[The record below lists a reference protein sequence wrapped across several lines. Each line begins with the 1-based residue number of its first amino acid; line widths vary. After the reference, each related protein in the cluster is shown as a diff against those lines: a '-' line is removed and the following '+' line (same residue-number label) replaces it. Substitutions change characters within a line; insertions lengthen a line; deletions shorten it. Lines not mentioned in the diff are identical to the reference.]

1 MNNYYS
7 TGQFAKLANV
17 SQRTIR
23 YYDKIGLLKPS
34 CILENGYRQY
44 SEKDFIRLQKI
55 ITLRNLDFSIE
66 DIFSMMSSEET
77 LKDSLHLQSSL
88 VQAKINNL
96 QNLKE
101 ALDIAASSIEK
112 NAFDWSNLISLVQM
126 SQDNSSIINQ
136 YMTSKNLDVR
146 IALHEK
152 YSQNPMGWFPWLY
165 SQIDFQGVNRLLE
178 IGCGS
183 GELWKNNTLNLRNR
197 EFFLSDSS
205 EGMVSEVREKYG
217 SAFNC
222 IVADCEKIPFKDA
235 YFDCVIA
242 NHVLFYLQNLH
253 QGIAEICRVLKP
265 DGVLYCS
272 TYGSNHMKEITAL
285 VQAFDSK
292 ITLSQTNLYEVFG
305 LENGKDILNPYF
317 SSVEVSYYP
326 DELIVDEAQP
336 LVDYIMSCHGNQSE
350 IIGPRLIEFKEFI
363 QKQLPLHI
371 TKEAGVFICKK

>member
-1 MNNYYS
+1 MNYYT

-34 CILENGYRQY
+34 CILKNGYRQY

-205 EGMVSEVREKYG
+205 EGMVSEVRKKYG

-253 QGIAEICRVLKP
+253 QGITEICRVLKP

-292 ITLSQTNLYEVFG
+292 ITLSQANLYEVFG

-336 LVDYIMSCHGNQSE
+336 LVEYIMSCHGNQSE

>member
-1 MNNYYS
+1 MNYYT

-34 CILENGYRQY
+34 CILKNGYRQY

-77 LKDSLHLQSSL
+77 LKESLSLQSSL
-88 VQAKINNL
+88 VQAKIKNL
-96 QNLKE
+96 ENLKE
-101 ALDIAASSIEK
+101 ALEIASSSLE
-112 NAFDWSNLISLVQM
+112 NDSFDWSNLISLVQM

-205 EGMVSEVREKYG
+205 EGMVSEVRKKYG

-292 ITLSQTNLYEVFG
+292 VTLSQTNLYDVFG
-305 LENGKDILNPYF
+305 LENGKEILNPYF

>member
-1 MNNYYS
+1 MNYYT

-34 CILENGYRQY
+34 CILKNGYRQY

-77 LKDSLHLQSSL
+77 LKDSLQLQSSL

-101 ALDIAASSIEK
+101 ALDIAATSIEK

-205 EGMVSEVREKYG
+205 EGMVSEVRKKYG

-326 DELIVDEAQP
+326 DEFIVDEAQP

>member
-1 MNNYYS
+1 MNYYT

-34 CILENGYRQY
+34 CILKNGYRQY

-205 EGMVSEVREKYG
+205 EGMVSEVRKKYG

-253 QGIAEICRVLKP
+253 QGITEICRVLKP

-292 ITLSQTNLYEVFG
+292 ITLSQANLYEVFG

-350 IIGPRLIEFKEFI
+350 IIGPRLMEFKAFV
-363 QKQLPLHI
+363 QNQLPLHI
-371 TKEAGVFICKK
+371 TKEAGVFICRK

>member
-1 MNNYYS
+1 MNYYT

-34 CILENGYRQY
+34 CILKNGYRQY

-205 EGMVSEVREKYG
+205 EGMVSEVRKKYG

-253 QGIAEICRVLKP
+253 QGITEICRVLKP

-292 ITLSQTNLYEVFG
+292 ITLSQANLYEVFG

>member
-1 MNNYYS
+1 MNYYT

-34 CILENGYRQY
+34 CILKNGYRQY

-77 LKDSLHLQSSL
+77 LKDSLQLQSSL

-101 ALDIAASSIEK
+101 ALDIAATSIEK

-205 EGMVSEVREKYG
+205 EGMVSEVRKKYG

-253 QGIAEICRVLKP
+253 QGITEICRVLKP

>member
-1 MNNYYS
+1 MNYYT

-34 CILENGYRQY
+34 CILKNGYRQY

-77 LKDSLHLQSSL
+77 LKDSLQLQSSL

-101 ALDIAASSIEK
+101 ALDIAATSIEK

-205 EGMVSEVREKYG
+205 EGMVSEVRKKYG

-292 ITLSQTNLYEVFG
+292 ITLSQANLYEVFG

>member
-1 MNNYYS
+1 MNYYT

-34 CILENGYRQY
+34 CILKNGYRQY

-205 EGMVSEVREKYG
+205 EGMVSEVRKKYG

-253 QGIAEICRVLKP
+253 QGITEICRVLKP

-292 ITLSQTNLYEVFG
+292 ITLSQANLYEVFG

-371 TKEAGVFICKK
+371 TKDAVVFICKK

>member
-1 MNNYYS
+1 MNYYT

-34 CILENGYRQY
+34 CILKNGYRQY

-77 LKDSLHLQSSL
+77 LKESLSLQSSL
-88 VQAKINNL
+88 VQAKIKNL
-96 QNLKE
+96 ENLKE
-101 ALDIAASSIEK
+101 ALEIASSSLE
-112 NAFDWSNLISLVQM
+112 NDSFDWSNLISLVQM

-205 EGMVSEVREKYG
+205 EGMVSEVRKKYG

-253 QGIAEICRVLKP
+253 QGITEICRVLKP

-292 ITLSQTNLYEVFG
+292 ITLSQANLYEVFG

>member
-1 MNNYYS
+1 MNYYT

-17 SQRTIR
+17 SQRAIR

-205 EGMVSEVREKYG
+205 EGMVSEVRKKYG

-222 IVADCEKIPFKDA
+222 IVVDCEKIPFKDT

-242 NHVLFYLQNLH
+242 NHVLFYLQNLD
-253 QGIAEICRVLKP
+253 QGLAEICRILKP

>member
-1 MNNYYS
+1 MNYYT

-34 CILENGYRQY
+34 CILKNGYRQY

-77 LKDSLHLQSSL
+77 LKESLSLQSSL
-88 VQAKINNL
+88 VQAKIKNL
-96 QNLKE
+96 ENLKE
-101 ALDIAASSIEK
+101 ALEIASSSLE
-112 NAFDWSNLISLVQM
+112 NDSFDWSNLISLVQM

-205 EGMVSEVREKYG
+205 EGMVSEVRKKYG

-292 ITLSQTNLYEVFG
+292 VTLSQTNLYDVFG
-305 LENGKDILNPYF
+305 LENGKEILNPYF

-350 IIGPRLIEFKEFI
+350 IIGPRLMEFKAFV
-363 QKQLPLHI
+363 QNQLPLHI
-371 TKEAGVFICKK
+371 TKEAGVFICRK

>member
-1 MNNYYS
+1 MNYYT

-101 ALDIAASSIEK
+101 ALDIAATSIEK

-205 EGMVSEVREKYG
+205 EGMVSEVRKKYG

-235 YFDCVIA
+235 YFDCIIA
-242 NHVLFYLQNLH
+242 NHVLFYLQNLD

>member
-1 MNNYYS
+1 MNYYT

-34 CILENGYRQY
+34 CILKNGYRQY

-101 ALDIAASSIEK
+101 ALDIAATSIEK

-205 EGMVSEVREKYG
+205 EGMVSEVRKKYG

-242 NHVLFYLQNLH
+242 NHVLFYLQNLD
-253 QGIAEICRVLKP
+253 QGLTEICRVLKP

>member
-1 MNNYYS
+1 MNYYT

-88 VQAKINNL
+88 VQAKIKNL
-96 QNLKE
+96 ENLKE
-101 ALDIAASSIEK
+101 ALEIASSSLE
-112 NAFDWSNLISLVQM
+112 NDSFNWSNLISLVQM

-205 EGMVSEVREKYG
+205 EGMVSEVRKKYG

>member
-1 MNNYYS
+1 MNYYT

-34 CILENGYRQY
+34 CILKNGYRQY

-205 EGMVSEVREKYG
+205 EGMVSEVRKKYG

-253 QGIAEICRVLKP
+253 QGITEICRVLKP

>member
-1 MNNYYS
+1 MNYYT

-34 CILENGYRQY
+34 CILKNGYRQY

-292 ITLSQTNLYEVFG
+292 ITLSQTNLYDVFG
-305 LENGKDILNPYF
+305 LENGKEILNPYF

-371 TKEAGVFICKK
+371 TKEAGIFICRK

>member
-1 MNNYYS
+1 MNYYT

-34 CILENGYRQY
+34 CILKNGYRQY
-44 SEKDFIRLQKI
+44 SDTDLIRLQKI

-66 DIFSMMSSEET
+66 EIFSMMSSEES

-88 VQAKINNL
+88 VQAKITNL

-101 ALDIAASSIEK
+101 ALDIASSSLE
-112 NAFDWSNLISLVQM
+112 NDSFDWSNLISLVQM

-152 YSQNPMGWFPWLY
+152 YSQNPIGWFPWLY
-165 SQIDFQGVNRLLE
+165 AQIDFQGVNRLLE
-178 IGCGS
+178 IGCGT
-183 GELWKNNTLNLRNR
+183 GELWKNNTFNLRNR

-205 EGMVSEVREKYG
+205 EGMVSEVRKKYG

-222 IVADCEKIPFKDA
+222 IVVDCEKIPFKDA

-242 NHVLFYLQNLH
+242 NHVLFYLQDLNRGLS
-253 QGIAEICRVLKP
+253 EIDRVLKP
-265 DGVLYCS
+265 NGVLYCS
-272 TYGSNHMKEITAL
+272 TYGPNHMKEITAL
-285 VQAFDSK
+285 VQAFDSR
-292 ITLSQTNLYEVFG
+292 ITLSQTNLYDVFG
-305 LENGKDILNPYF
+305 LDNGKDMLNPYF
-317 SSVEVSYYP
+317 SEVHVSYYP
-326 DELIVDEAQP
+326 DALIVDEAQP

-350 IIGPRLIEFKEFI
+350 IIGPRLMEFKSFV
-363 QKQLPLHI
+363 QNQLPLHI
-371 TKEAGVFICKK
+371 TKEAGVFICRK

>member
-1 MNNYYS
+1 MNYYT

-34 CILENGYRQY
+34 CILKNGYRQY

-112 NAFDWSNLISLVQM
+112 NAFEWSNLISLVQM

-205 EGMVSEVREKYG
+205 EGMVSEVQIGR
-217 SAFNC
+217 A
-222 IVADCEKIPFKDA
+222 
-235 YFDCVIA
+235 
-242 NHVLFYLQNLH
+242 HV
-253 QGIAEICRVLKP
+253 
-265 DGVLYCS
+265 
-272 TYGSNHMKEITAL
+272 
-285 VQAFDSK
+285 
-292 ITLSQTNLYEVFG
+292 
-305 LENGKDILNPYF
+305 
-317 SSVEVSYYP
+317 
-326 DELIVDEAQP
+326 
-336 LVDYIMSCHGNQSE
+336 
-350 IIGPRLIEFKEFI
+350 
-363 QKQLPLHI
+363 
-371 TKEAGVFICKK
+371 

>member
-1 MNNYYS
+1 MNYYT

-34 CILENGYRQY
+34 CILKNGYRQY

-101 ALDIAASSIEK
+101 ALDIAATSIEK

-205 EGMVSEVREKYG
+205 EGMVSEVRKKYG

-235 YFDCVIA
+235 YFDCIIA
-242 NHVLFYLQNLH
+242 NHVLFYLQNLD

>member
-1 MNNYYS
+1 MNYYT

-34 CILENGYRQY
+34 CILKNGYRQY

-77 LKDSLHLQSSL
+77 LKDSLQLQSSL

>member
-1 MNNYYS
+1 MNYYT

-34 CILENGYRQY
+34 CILKNGYRQY

-77 LKDSLHLQSSL
+77 LKDSLQLQSSL

-101 ALDIAASSIEK
+101 ALDIAATSIEK

-178 IGCGS
+178 IDCGS

-205 EGMVSEVREKYG
+205 EGMVSEVRKKYG

>member
-1 MNNYYS
+1 MNYYT

-88 VQAKINNL
+88 VQAKIKNL
-96 QNLKE
+96 ENLKE
-101 ALDIAASSIEK
+101 ALEIASSSLE
-112 NAFDWSNLISLVQM
+112 NDSFNWSNLISLVQM

-205 EGMVSEVREKYG
+205 EGMVSEVRKKYG

-371 TKEAGVFICKK
+371 TKEAGIFICKK

>member
-1 MNNYYS
+1 MNYYT

-34 CILENGYRQY
+34 CILKNGYRQY

-101 ALDIAASSIEK
+101 ALDISASSIEK

-146 IALHEK
+146 IALHDQ
-152 YSQNPMGWFPWLY
+152 YSQNPIGWFPWLY

-371 TKEAGVFICKK
+371 TKEAGVFICKT

>member
-1 MNNYYS
+1 MNYYT

-253 QGIAEICRVLKP
+253 QGIEEICRVLKP

-317 SSVEVSYYP
+317 SSIDVSYYP

-350 IIGPRLIEFKEFI
+350 IIGPQLVEFKEFI
-363 QKQLPLHI
+363 QKQLPIHV

>member
-326 DELIVDEAQP
+326 DELIVDDAQP

>member
-1 MNNYYS
+1 MNYYT

-34 CILENGYRQY
+34 CILKNGYRQY
-44 SEKDFIRLQKI
+44 SDTDLIRLQKI

-112 NAFDWSNLISLVQM
+112 NAFEWSNLISLVQM

-205 EGMVSEVREKYG
+205 EGMVSEVRKKYG

-222 IVADCEKIPFKDA
+222 IVADCEKIPFKDT

-292 ITLSQTNLYEVFG
+292 VTLSQTNLYDVFG
-305 LENGKDILNPYF
+305 LENGKGILNPYF
-317 SSVEVSYYP
+317 SSIEVSYYP

>member
-1 MNNYYS
+1 MNYYT

-34 CILENGYRQY
+34 CILKNGYRQY

-77 LKDSLHLQSSL
+77 LKDSLQLQSSL

-205 EGMVSEVREKYG
+205 EGMVSEVRKKYG

>member
-1 MNNYYS
+1 MNYYT

-34 CILENGYRQY
+34 CILKNGYRQY
-44 SEKDFIRLQKI
+44 SEKEFIRLQKI

-112 NAFDWSNLISLVQM
+112 NAFEWSNLISLVQM

-305 LENGKDILNPYF
+305 LENGKDVLNPYF

>member
-1 MNNYYS
+1 MNYYT

>member
-1 MNNYYS
+1 MNYYT

-34 CILENGYRQY
+34 CILKNGYRQY

-235 YFDCVIA
+235 YFDCIIA
-242 NHVLFYLQNLH
+242 NHVLFYLQNLN

>member
-1 MNNYYS
+1 MNYYT

-34 CILENGYRQY
+34 CILKNGYRQY

-112 NAFDWSNLISLVQM
+112 NAFEWSNLISLVQM

-205 EGMVSEVREKYG
+205 EGMVSEVRKKYG

-222 IVADCEKIPFKDA
+222 IVADCEKIPFKDT

-292 ITLSQTNLYEVFG
+292 VTLSQTNLYDVFG
-305 LENGKDILNPYF
+305 LENGKGILNPYF
-317 SSVEVSYYP
+317 SSIEVSYYP

>member
-1 MNNYYS
+1 MNYYT

-34 CILENGYRQY
+34 CILKNGYRQY

-77 LKDSLHLQSSL
+77 LKDSLQLQSSL

-205 EGMVSEVREKYG
+205 EGMVSEVRKKYG

-253 QGIAEICRVLKP
+253 QGITEICRVLKP

>member
-1 MNNYYS
+1 MNYYT

-34 CILENGYRQY
+34 CILKNGYRQY

-77 LKDSLHLQSSL
+77 LKDSLQLQSSL

-101 ALDIAASSIEK
+101 ALDIAATSIEK

-205 EGMVSEVREKYG
+205 EGMVSEVRKKYG

-235 YFDCVIA
+235 YFDCDIA

-292 ITLSQTNLYEVFG
+292 ITLSQANLYEVFG

>member
-1 MNNYYS
+1 MNYYT

-34 CILENGYRQY
+34 CILKNGYRQY

>member
-1 MNNYYS
+1 MNYYT

-77 LKDSLHLQSSL
+77 LKDSLYLQSSL

-317 SSVEVSYYP
+317 SSVKVSYYP

>member
-1 MNNYYS
+1 MNYYT

-326 DELIVDEAQP
+326 DELIVDDAQP

>member
-1 MNNYYS
+1 MNYYT

-34 CILENGYRQY
+34 CILKNGYRQY

-205 EGMVSEVREKYG
+205 EGMVSEVRKKYG

-253 QGIAEICRVLKP
+253 QGITEICRVLKP

-272 TYGSNHMKEITAL
+272 TYGSNHMKAITAL

-292 ITLSQTNLYEVFG
+292 ITLSQANLYEVFG